1 MSAGGPLAGEKE
13 EEPVAKK
20 HCVPCE
26 GGGVEALDEAVATER
41 AASTLDGWEVTQ
53 NQESVFV
60 LQRRITHAPKDGNPF
75 TRSLA
80 LVNAIGA
87 FAE

>member
-1 MSAGGPLAGEKE
+1 MSAAGAKE

-53 NQESVFV
+53 NQEEVFI
-60 LQRRITHAPKDGNPF
+60 LQRTITHAPKDGNPF